1 MIVPRWLS
9 GDPGPPPGPST
20 ALAPA
25 PGSGPTAA
33 PRGRIGR
40 RGHSNERHLPQQGRA
55 GRTALEYAT
64 VATRDEKWSVLP
76 AFACFAVGGWVWA
89 RFQLRGLTLRRPQ
102 EGVER
107 GQGGVGP
114 GAQLGLGLS
123 AENGQPSARRVIRSL
138 SSPIQPTTTK
148 PAMSLSQA
156 ASAIKQAVAPTFS
169 SSSSSLVRQTLIS
182 QG

>member
-1 MIVPRWLS
+1 MVILGLPLDPR
-9 GDPGPPPGPST
+9 PRPR
-20 ALAPA
+20 PA
-25 PGSGPTAA
+25 WGLRPRHEGGAAAGATPTNAIFPNKAA
-33 PRGRIGR
+33 PVELRSSMQPWRV
-40 RGHSNERHLPQQGRA
+40 E
-55 GRTALEYAT
+55 
-64 VATRDEKWSVLP
+64 DEKWSVLP

-169 SSSSSLVRQTLIS
+169 SSSSSLVRQALIS